1 MSCLSSVE
9 LRALLSRLAVGRVF
23 SQGLN
28 ILLSVAVKSFNFLLS
43 LVTLAGPGIEDT
55 LLGTWLETVPE
66 FWSIGAKG
74 LLGRGTYRTYKIKF
88 TLCKTKVCVMI

>member
-9 LRALLSRLAVGRVF
+9 LRALLSWLAVGRVF

-28 ILLSVAVKSFNFLLS
+28 ILLSVAVKSFNFLIS

-74 LLGRGTYRTYKIKF
+74 LLGRGTYRTKSNSHYV
-88 TLCKTKVCVMI
+88 KTKCVL